1 MNVRDKVAIVTGS
14 GGLGSGRAH
23 ARRLAREGAA
33 VVVSDIDEAG
43 GRETVRL
50 VEADGGR
57 AAFCRADM
65 SVDADVRA
73 LIEFAAATFAG
84 LDILVNNA
92 SPAYHPEAPLDW
104 WFEPIRGDLL
114 GAMAAI
120 RYAIPIMRSRGGGAI
135 VNIGSTSALG
145 HGRKHSGSPAYD
157 IAKAGITRL
166 TTTLGWLHKKENI
179 RVNCFV
185 PDWVAVPE
193 VLAYWN
199 SLTPEQRREQDVPEV
214 LTTLDEVADAVLELI
229 TDDSLAG
236 RIMVWW
242 NGQPLQ
248 LISEGDVGYAALED
262 ISPRRHGGAEKK
274 TNGT

>member
-1 MNVRDKVAIVTGS
+1 MNVSGKVAIVTGS

-50 VEADGGR
+50 IEADGGR

-65 SVDADVRA
+65 AVDAAVQA
-73 LIEFAAATFAG
+73 LVDFAVATFGG

-104 WFEPIRGDLL
+104 WFEPIQGDLL
-114 GAMAAI
+114 GAMSAI

-166 TTTLGWLHKKENI
+166 TTTLAWLRAKDNI

-193 VLAYWN
+193 VLEYWN
-199 SLTPEQRREQDVPEV
+199 SLTPQKRKEQEVPEV
-214 LTTLDEVADAVLELI
+214 LTTLDEVTDAVLELI
-229 TDDSLAG
+229 TNDQLAG

-242 NGQPLQ
+242 NGQPPR
-248 LISEGDVGYAALED
+248 LIAQGDVGYAALDAVE
-262 ISPRRHGGAEKK
+262 ISPRKHGGTEKQ
-274 TNGT
+274 